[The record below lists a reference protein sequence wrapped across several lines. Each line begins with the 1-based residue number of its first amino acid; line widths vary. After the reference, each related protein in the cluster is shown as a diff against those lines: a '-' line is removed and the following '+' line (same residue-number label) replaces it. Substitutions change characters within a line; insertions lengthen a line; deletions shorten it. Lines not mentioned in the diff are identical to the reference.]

1 MGGFC
6 IVGGKVGN
14 QTIQHFLFLQ
24 GIPQRLQSGSY
35 PAKSTWGNRTLNS
48 TRQYSKTSL
57 FSPSVDTKGWQEN
70 IQKLA
75 TMQWLGFAPNR
86 YSENQWHHGIEPC
99 LNSSYA
105 LTSVYLFRHIATI
118 KQKRNLY
125 AWSPLDQMDPL
136 GLEPRT

>member
-75 TMQWLGFAPNR
+75 TMQWLGFAPNMIAFFHW
-86 YSENQWHHGIEPC
+86 YSANAEYGNLQD
-99 LNSSYA
+99 
-105 LTSVYLFRHIATI
+105 SVYLFRHIAII

-125 AWSPLDQMDPL
+125 AWPPLDQMDPL